1 MSREKKEIQALEPK
15 AQEAPQGQ
23 QDLQGRVGQEALGL
37 RDPPDQGVHQ
47 VTWGS
52 LDHKV
57 LLASLDI
64 ATPLRVLPTALEM

>member
-15 AQEAPQGQ
+15 VQEAPRDQQDLQERVGLAALGPLALLDQEAPQ
-23 QDLQGRVGQEALGL
+23 VI
-37 RDPPDQGVHQ
+37 
-47 VTWGS
+47 WGF

-64 ATPLRVLPTALEM
+64 VTPHHVLPMV